1 MALINKLTA
10 IADAI
15 REKTGTTDEMTLD
28 AMASAIAGITTGSG
42 GSGNNISCLD
52 IKMPDTTKNLTH
64 YYTIDTTNA
73 TELRFKYKR
82 ANPTGQTTSYAN
94 KWTLRVDFGYAAGA
108 NSSNVLSTLAVD
120 STTSSTTV
128 VNAQYVAISDTE
140 YVADVSQYTS
150 VIIVVSQAAT
160 SYTYSSLYFHIYD
173 FSLDGELVKP
183 EGELS
188 ITENGTYDVTEYAS
202 AVVNVATTG
211 GGGGTVNYAQK
222 YRKTVLDDGTKTFD
236 LSDTNGNFSVWVP
249 TTATDSNH
257 TQLLLFTNGAFVRG
271 SFYNSEDGRLYGI
284 DSSKQVNASYA
295 DGILTVAP
303 SSTGLTVK
311 GNYVIVD
318 YIATA

>member
-28 AMASAIAGITTGSG
+28 AMASAITGITTGSG
-42 GSGNNISCLD
+42 GGGNNISCLD

-108 NSSNVLSTLAVD
+108 NSSNNLTTLAVD
-120 STTSSTTV
+120 SSTSSTTV
-128 VNAQYVAISDTE
+128 VDAKYVAISDTE

-150 VIIVVSQAAT
+150 VIIVVSQTAT

-183 EGELS
+183 EGEIS

-202 AVVNVATTG
+202 AVVNVAATG
-211 GGGGTVNYAQK
+211 GGGLINNIN
-222 YRKTVLDDGTKTFD
+222 KTPASELDDGTKTYD
-236 LSDTNGNFSVWVP
+236 LSVTNGNFTIWLGV
-249 TTATDSNH
+249 TATDYP
-257 TQLLLFTNGAFVRG
+257 TQVFLFNNGSLVRMNNFDGVRIWGLYEG
-271 SFYNSEDGRLYGI
+271 SGNL
-284 DSSKQVNASYA
+284 QVSYA
-295 DGILTVAP
+295 DGILTVKPATNGVAM
-303 SSTGLTVK
+303 SGRNATVT
-311 GNYVIVD
+311 
-318 YIATA
+318 YIA